1 MEGETNR
8 HRDPN
13 THLEQDICIHIFTV
27 SSAMV
32 GVCLTVIGLIRVVIT
47 LGRADTLAD
56 DLLAGDALLFLI
68 SCLLSYWALRSRSLR
83 RMHRLEKIADG
94 IFILAMIGMVI
105 ICALITYTISVPAST
120 RRWLKQLFEDP
131 QPIPAGLTLFRP
143 SHPERRL
150 GQLRINLSPALVVGH
165 RYLHLLVRG
174 VTAAVGAGDSNC
186 IDASVAAALPLGSK

>member
-8 HRDPN
+8 DRN
-13 THLEQDICIHIFTV
+13 SGTHLEQDISIHIFTV

-32 GVCLTVIGLIRVVIT
+32 GICLTVIGLIRVVIT

-83 RMHRLEKIADG
+83 RMHRLERIADG

-105 ICALITYTISVPAST
+105 ICALITYTISVP
-120 RRWLKQLFEDP
+120 
-131 QPIPAGLTLFRP
+131 GRP
-143 SHPERRL
+143 
-150 GQLRINLSPALVVGH
+150 GTG
-165 RYLHLLVRG
+165 
-174 VTAAVGAGDSNC
+174 
-186 IDASVAAALPLGSK
+186 

>member
-8 HRDPN
+8 DRDPDTN
-13 THLEQDICIHIFTV
+13 LEQDICIHIFTV
-27 SSAMV
+27 SSTMV

-83 RMHRLEKIADG
+83 RMHRLEKISDG

-105 ICALITYTISVPAST
+105 ICALITYTISVPT
-120 RRWLKQLFEDP
+120 RP
-131 QPIPAGLTLFRP
+131 G
-143 SHPERRL
+143 
-150 GQLRINLSPALVVGH
+150 VG
-165 RYLHLLVRG
+165 
-174 VTAAVGAGDSNC
+174 
-186 IDASVAAALPLGSK
+186 

>member
-8 HRDPN
+8 HRDSG

-105 ICALITYTISVPAST
+105 ICALITYTISAPA
-120 RRWLKQLFEDP
+120 
-131 QPIPAGLTLFRP
+131 RP
-143 SHPERRL
+143 
-150 GQLRINLSPALVVGH
+150 
-165 RYLHLLVRG
+165 
-174 VTAAVGAGDSNC
+174 GAG
-186 IDASVAAALPLGSK
+186 

>member
-8 HRDPN
+8 HRDSS

-68 SCLLSYWALRSRSLR
+68 SCLLSYWALRSRSVR
-83 RMHRLEKIADG
+83 RMHGLEKIADG

-105 ICALITYTISVPAST
+105 VCALITYTISVPA
-120 RRWLKQLFEDP
+120 
-131 QPIPAGLTLFRP
+131 RP
-143 SHPERRL
+143 
-150 GQLRINLSPALVVGH
+150 
-165 RYLHLLVRG
+165 
-174 VTAAVGAGDSNC
+174 GAG
-186 IDASVAAALPLGSK
+186 